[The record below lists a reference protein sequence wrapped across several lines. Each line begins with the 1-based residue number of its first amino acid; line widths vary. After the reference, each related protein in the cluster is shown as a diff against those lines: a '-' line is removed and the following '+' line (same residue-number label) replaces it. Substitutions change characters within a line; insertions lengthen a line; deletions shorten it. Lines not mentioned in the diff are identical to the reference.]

1 MRAISLWQPWA
12 SAIAVGAKRVETRHW
27 STPYRGPLAIHA
39 AKRKVVD
46 ELIYY
51 HSSPNWQ
58 GALAPLGWVGMS
70 DAKLI
75 NAGYGLPFGA
85 IVATCNLI
93 DCRPSESFT
102 QEELHAR
109 RGQDGET
116 RENTEYAQRSA
127 GQGVCVPREHLE
139 RWRIML
145 ESFSEVGVTSHYCLE
160 SPTPNGKLCK
170 DESERI
176 KAMIE
181 AGEKK

>member
-116 RENTEYAQRSA
+116 RENYK
-127 GQGVCVPREHLE
+127 
-139 RWRIML
+139 W
-145 ESFSEVGVTSHYCLE
+145 SEGMMGSLCL
-160 SPTPNGKLCK
+160 
-170 DESERI
+170 
-176 KAMIE
+176 
-181 AGEKK
+181 